1 MEIQAIISG
10 ICSKYTMEFVN
21 LKIMAVK
28 VEHELRIYPLLCMN
42 VKEMV

>member
-21 LKIMAVK
+21 FKDNGCEIGARVK
-28 VEHELRIYPLLCMN
+28 DISFVMYEC
-42 VKEMV
+42 